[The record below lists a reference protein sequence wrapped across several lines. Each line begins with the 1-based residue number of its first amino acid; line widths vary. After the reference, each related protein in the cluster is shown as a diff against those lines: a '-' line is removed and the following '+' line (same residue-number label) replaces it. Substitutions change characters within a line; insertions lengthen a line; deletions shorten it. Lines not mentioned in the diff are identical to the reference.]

1 MIHIIQ
7 AYFQYIIHAKGR
19 HGIHSP
25 FVYDLVEK
33 VFQPKKKQGEFDA
46 IEQVRKELLHD
57 ARVITVT
64 DFGAGSKLTKSN
76 QRKVSQIAKYALK
89 KARFCAVLHRLAH
102 HSQSQTVLELGTSLG
117 VTTAYLAKALKNAR
131 IYSLEGCPEIVKIA
145 RQNLKKLEVHHV
157 DIITGNFDETLQQ
170 VLEKEKTFDFIFI
183 DGNHLKEPTLRYFEQ
198 ILPYTHDNSIVIFDD
213 IHWSL
218 EMEEAWN
225 SIIKKEAL
233 TVTIDVFEMG
243 IVFFRK
249 EQKKQHFIV
258 KC

>member
-1 MIHIIQ
+1 MIHTIK
-7 AYFQYIIHAKGR
+7 AYIQYIIHAKGR
-19 HGIHSP
+19 HGTHSP
-25 FVYDLVEK
+25 FVYNLVEK
-33 VFQPKKKQGEFDA
+33 VFQSKKKQDEFEI
-46 IEQVRKELLHD
+46 IERVRKELLHD
-57 ARVITVT
+57 NRIITVT

-76 QRKVSQIAKYALK
+76 QRKVSHIAKYALK
-89 KARFCAVLHRLAH
+89 KARFCAMLYRLAN
-102 HSQSQTVLELGTSLG
+102 HSKSQTVLELGTSLG
-117 VTTAYLAKALKNAR
+117 ITTAYLGKALKNAR

-145 RQNLKKLEVHHV
+145 RQNLKKLEVNHV

-170 VLEKEKTFDFIFI
+170 VLKKEKTFDFIFI

-225 SIIKKEAL
+225 SIITKEEL

-258 KC
+258 KG